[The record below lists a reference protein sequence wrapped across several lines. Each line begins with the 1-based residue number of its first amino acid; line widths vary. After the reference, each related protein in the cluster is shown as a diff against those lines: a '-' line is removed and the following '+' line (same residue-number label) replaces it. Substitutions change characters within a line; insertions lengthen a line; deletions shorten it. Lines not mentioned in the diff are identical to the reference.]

1 MTGDLHFPAAPQTEA
16 SEALRAEVRAFLE
29 VELADRPSIM
39 RAKSWNG
46 FDAAFSRKMG
56 QRGWIGMTWP
66 KAYGGHERGNS
77 ERYVVLEEML
87 AAGAPVAAHWIAD
100 RQTGPLLLKFGT
112 EAQKA
117 SVLPR
122 IAAGELFACIGMSE
136 PDAGS
141 DLAAA
146 RTRAEPVAEGF
157 RINGTKLWTTIAHRA
172 HYMVLFCRTSGTV
185 SDRHVGTSQILID
198 LATPG
203 ITIRPI
209 IDLAG
214 EHHFNEV
221 VFEDVIVP
229 ASAVIGTPGEGW
241 QQVMSELAYERSGPE
256 RFLSSM
262 ALLVEMIRRLGA
274 SPAREAKVAVGRLTA
289 HLLVL
294 RQMSRSVAWMLEQG
308 KDAALQATIVKDLGA
323 LYEQEIPDIAR
334 RLIAANPDDPAT
346 RGFCALLAHIV
357 ANVPAFSLRGGTREI
372 LRGII
377 ARGLGL
383 R

>member
-262 ALLVEMIRRLGA
+262 ALLVEMIRLLGA

-357 ANVPAFSLRGGTREI
+357 ATVPAFSLRGGTREI

>member
-122 IAAGELFACIGMSE
+122 IAAGELFA
-136 PDAGS
+136 
-141 DLAAA
+141 
-146 RTRAEPVAEGF
+146 
-157 RINGTKLWTTIAHRA
+157 
-172 HYMVLFCRTSGTV
+172 
-185 SDRHVGTSQILID
+185 
-198 LATPG
+198 
-203 ITIRPI
+203 
-209 IDLAG
+209 
-214 EHHFNEV
+214 
-221 VFEDVIVP
+221 
-229 ASAVIGTPGEGW
+229 
-241 QQVMSELAYERSGPE
+241 
-256 RFLSSM
+256 
-262 ALLVEMIRRLGA
+262 
-274 SPAREAKVAVGRLTA
+274 
-289 HLLVL
+289 
-294 RQMSRSVAWMLEQG
+294 
-308 KDAALQATIVKDLGA
+308 
-323 LYEQEIPDIAR
+323 
-334 RLIAANPDDPAT
+334 
-346 RGFCALLAHIV
+346 
-357 ANVPAFSLRGGTREI
+357 
-372 LRGII
+372 
-377 ARGLGL
+377 
-383 R
+383 

>member
-262 ALLVEMIRRLGA
+262 ALLVEMIRLLGA